1 MTLRARTRR
10 LCAIATLAL
19 SLIALSERDGAAHD
33 LRPGVLSLTEQA
45 PGDYALHFVPPIDSR
60 GDVTDVSIVVP
71 PGCTR
76 TADRLRCDG
85 RIAGELAITGMQG
98 NAMKTIVVL
107 VRGGERSEWILD
119 ASSPR
124 ITIGASPPAGTLAWI
139 RLGIAHILAGLD
151 HLAFV
156 VSLLLVLDF
165 SFNRRLLAT
174 ITAFTVAH
182 SITLA
187 LAVFGVI
194 TVHVAPVEACIAL
207 SVLLVARE
215 ATHREPTA
223 IRRWPWLAA
232 GGFGLVHG
240 LGFASALRELGLPRE
255 SLVRSLVSFN
265 VGVELGQL
273 AVVVL
278 LVALVAA
285 ARRLVGD
292 RVGGAHVHR
301 AACYLL
307 GALAAWWLLERV
319 VELACGAR

>member
-1 MTLRARTRR
+1 MTRA
-10 LCAIATLAL
+10 AIT
-19 SLIALSERDGAAHD
+19 IALLILVARDASAHD
-33 LRPGVLSLTEQA
+33 LRPGVLSLTERE
-45 PGDYALHFVPPIDSR
+45 PGDYAIHFVPPIDSR
-60 GDVTDVSIVVP
+60 GDATDVTISFP

-76 TADRLRCDG
+76 TDDHVRCDG
-85 RIAGELAITGMQG
+85 SLAGELAITGMHG

-107 VRGGERSEWILD
+107 VRDGERSEWILD
-119 ASSPR
+119 AGSPR
-124 ITIGASPPAGTLAWI
+124 ITIGASAPAGVLAWI

-156 VSLLLVLDF
+156 ISLLLVLDF
-165 SFNRRLLAT
+165 GFNRRLLAT
-174 ITAFTVAH
+174 ITAFTIAH

-187 LAVFGVI
+187 LAVVGVI
-194 TVHVAPVEACIAL
+194 RVHVAPVEACIAL

-215 ATHREPTA
+215 ALHREPTA

-240 LGFASALRELGLPRE
+240 LGFASALRELGLPRA
-255 SLVRSLVSFN
+255 SLARSLVSFN
-265 VGVELGQL
+265 IGVELGQL
-273 AVVVL
+273 AVIAVL
-278 LVALVAA
+278 VGLVAT

-292 RVGGAHVHR
+292 RVRGANIHR

-307 GALAAWWLLERV
+307 GALAAWWLWQRV